1 MFNRNIWI
9 FNQCEVKPDILK
21 GTRYSDFGKELV
33 KRRFMV
39 KYLGEDTKWISYLL
53 THYAEVPQYGMEYRP
68 YYLARKFWGK
78 TPSYKGNNIGI
89 VVNFLSIDDIAKSM
103 EFL

>member
-1 MFNRNIWI
+1 
-9 FNQCEVKPDILK
+9 
-21 GTRYSDFGKELV
+21 
-33 KRRFMV
+33 
-39 KYLGEDTKWISYLL
+39 LL